1 MSIPADFDACATSL
15 PNAAASASA
24 ITRNVVV
31 AAVAGN
37 ALEFYDFGT
46 YAFFAVF
53 IGKAFFPASS
63 EFTTLLLSVAVF
75 GVGFVTRPL
84 GGILI
89 GAYGDRAGRKPAM
102 MLTILL
108 ITLGTLG
115 LALTPSYESIGMA
128 APILVV
134 LCRLVQGLA
143 LGGEVGP
150 STSFLIEIA
159 PANKRGLYVSW
170 QFASQGLA
178 VLLAGLVGVI
188 LSKLMAPG
196 DLQSWGWRIP
206 FAAGLLLIPVA
217 IYLRHRMPETM
228 EPKAASDGKPTSDLL
243 PQLRQNAR
251 LITLAVLVVL
261 GGTVPTYVCMYMT
274 TYAIKTL
281 NFPPTIAL
289 GATVALGVS
298 TVIFSL
304 VGGWLSDRFGR
315 KPVMLIPRILAVLV
329 AYPAFMLLL
338 EVRTPSVLMGVTFL
352 LAALTFISAAAS
364 LVTIPELLPIGMRS
378 TGLSI
383 AYAIGVA
390 LFGGSTQFVVTWLIG
405 VTGDPMAPAW
415 YLMGTG
421 VISAIAMMLLPE
433 SRGHEL
439 KA

>member
-1 MSIPADFDACATSL
+1 MSSPADFDACATSL

-37 ALEFYDFGT
+37 ALEFYYFGT

-150 STSFLIEIA
+150 SDRKST
-159 PANKRGLYVSW
+159 
-170 QFASQGLA
+170 
-178 VLLAGLVGVI
+178 
-188 LSKLMAPG
+188 
-196 DLQSWGWRIP
+196 
-206 FAAGLLLIPVA
+206 
-217 IYLRHRMPETM
+217 
-228 EPKAASDGKPTSDLL
+228 
-243 PQLRQNAR
+243 R
-251 LITLAVLVVL
+251 L
-261 GGTVPTYVCMYMT
+261 
-274 TYAIKTL
+274 
-281 NFPPTIAL
+281 N
-289 GATVALGVS
+289 S
-298 TVIFSL
+298 S
-304 VGGWLSDRFGR
+304 
-315 KPVMLIPRILAVLV
+315 
-329 AYPAFMLLL
+329 
-338 EVRTPSVLMGVTFL
+338 
-352 LAALTFISAAAS
+352 
-364 LVTIPELLPIGMRS
+364 
-378 TGLSI
+378 
-383 AYAIGVA
+383 
-390 LFGGSTQFVVTWLIG
+390 
-405 VTGDPMAPAW
+405 
-415 YLMGTG
+415 
-421 VISAIAMMLLPE
+421 
-433 SRGHEL
+433 
-439 KA
+439 

>member
-1 MSIPADFDACATSL
+1 MTHPSYPDQQTIAPAA
-15 PNAAASASA
+15 PA
-24 ITRNVVV
+24 ITRKVVV

-53 IGKAFFPASS
+53 IGKAFFPAASD
-63 EFTTLLLSVAVF
+63 FTSLLLSVTVF

-115 LALTPSYESIGMA
+115 LALTPTYESIGMA
-128 APILVV
+128 APVLVV

-159 PANKRGLYVSW
+159 PPEKRGLYASW

-188 LSKLMAPG
+188 LSKLMAPS
-196 DLQSWGWRIP
+196 DLQAWGWRIP
-206 FAAGLLLIPVA
+206 FAASLLLIPIA
-217 IYLRHRMPETM
+217 IYLRRRMPETM
-228 EPKAASDGKPTSDLL
+228 EPRAASGGNVAPGLMR
-243 PQLRQNAR
+243 QLRQNAR
-251 LITLAVLVVL
+251 VIALAVLVVL

-274 TYAIKTL
+274 TYAINTL
-281 NFPPTIAL
+281 KFPPTTAL
-289 GATVALGVS
+289 AATVALGVS

-304 VGGWLSDRFGR
+304 LGGWLSDRFGR

-338 EVRTPSVLMGVTFL
+338 ETRTTTVLMGVTFL

-364 LVTIPELLPIGMRS
+364 LVTIPELLPISIRS

-383 AYAIGVA
+383 AYAVGVA
-390 LFGGSTQFVVTWLIG
+390 LFGGSTQLVITWLIG

-415 YLMGTG
+415 YLVGTG
-421 VISAIAMMLLPE
+421 VISALAMLALPE
-433 SRGHEL
+433 SRGQGL

>member
-1 MSIPADFDACATSL
+1 MTQSSHPDQQASPPAIPAS
-15 PNAAASASA
+15 PV
-24 ITRNVVV
+24 TRKVVV

-63 EFTTLLLSVAVF
+63 DFVSLLLTVGVF

-102 MLTILL
+102 LLTIVL

-115 LALTPSYESIGMA
+115 LALTPTYESIGIA
-128 APILVV
+128 APVLVV

-159 PANKRGLYVSW
+159 PPEKRGLYASW
-170 QFASQGLA
+170 QFASQGMA
-178 VLLAGLVGVI
+178 VLLAGLAGVI

-196 DLQSWGWRIP
+196 DLAAWGWRIP
-206 FAAGLLLIPVA
+206 FAAGLLLVPVA
-217 IYLRHRMPETM
+217 IYLRRRMPETI
-228 EPKAASDGKPTSDLL
+228 EPTAKSDGKVAPGLL
-243 PQLRQNAR
+243 HQLRQSAR
-251 LITLAVLVVL
+251 VITLAVLVVL

-281 NFPPTIAL
+281 QFPPTTAL
-289 GATVALGVS
+289 AATVALGVS

-304 VGGWLSDRFGR
+304 LGGWLADRFGR
-315 KPVMLIPRILAVLV
+315 KPVMLIPRILAILA
-329 AYPAFMLLL
+329 AYPAFMLLI
-338 EVRTPSVLMGVTFL
+338 ETRTTTALIGVTIL
-352 LAALTFISAAAS
+352 LSALTFISAAAS
-364 LVTIPELLPIGMRS
+364 LVTIPELLPINIRS

-383 AYAIGVA
+383 AYAVGVA
-390 LFGGSTQFVVTWLIG
+390 LFGGSTQLVITWLIG
-405 VTGDPMAPAW
+405 VTGNPVAPAW
-415 YLMGTG
+415 YLVGTG
-421 VISAIAMMLLPE
+421 IVSALAMLALPE
-433 SRGHEL
+433 TRGREV

>member
-1 MSIPADFDACATSL
+1 MTLATH
-15 PNAAASASA
+15 PDPQRTAVAAPT

-53 IGKAFFPASS
+53 IGKAFFPAASD
-63 EFTTLLLSVAVF
+63 FTSLLLSVTVF

-115 LALTPSYESIGMA
+115 LALTPTYESIGMA
-128 APILVV
+128 APVLVV

-159 PANKRGLYVSW
+159 PPEKRGLYASW
-170 QFASQGLA
+170 QFASQGMA
-178 VLLAGLVGVI
+178 VLLAGLAGVL
-188 LSKLMAPG
+188 LSKLMSPD
-196 DLQSWGWRIP
+196 DLASWGWRIP
-206 FAAGLLLIPVA
+206 FAAGLLLVPVA
-217 IYLRHRMPETM
+217 IYLRRRMPETM
-228 EPKAASDGKPTSDLL
+228 EPKARSGGNGGPGLMQ
-243 PQLRQNAR
+243 QLRQNAR
-251 LITLAVLVVL
+251 VITLAILVVL

-281 NFPPTIAL
+281 QFPLTTAL
-289 GATVALGVS
+289 AATVALGVS

-304 VGGWLSDRFGR
+304 VGGWLADRFGR

-329 AYPAFMLLL
+329 AYPAFLLLL
-338 EVRTPSVLMGVTFL
+338 ETRTPTVLMGVTFL

-364 LVTIPELLPIGMRS
+364 LVSIPELLPIGIRS

-383 AYAIGVA
+383 AYAVGVA
-390 LFGGSTQFVVTWLIG
+390 LFGGSTQLVVTWLIG
-405 VTGDPMAPAW
+405 VTGNPLAPAW
-415 YLMGTG
+415 YLVGTG
-421 VISAIAMMLLPE
+421 IISALAMLALPE
-433 SRGHEL
+433 TRGREV

>member
-1 MSIPADFDACATSL
+1 MTHSTDSVAPPAA
-15 PNAAASASA
+15 PAAAA
-24 ITRNVVV
+24 ITRKVVV

-53 IGKAFFPASS
+53 IGKAFFPAAS
-63 EFTTLLLSVAVF
+63 EFTSLLLSVTVF

-115 LALTPSYESIGMA
+115 LALTPTYESIGIA

-159 PANKRGLYVSW
+159 PPEKRGLYGSW
-170 QFASQGLA
+170 QFVSQGLA
-178 VLLAGLVGVI
+178 ILLAGVMGVT
-188 LSKLMAPG
+188 LSKLMAPA
-196 DLQSWGWRIP
+196 DLAAWGWRIP

-217 IYLRHRMPETM
+217 IYLRRHMPETM
-228 EPKAASDGKPTSDLL
+228 HPRASSEAHDTPGLMAL
-243 PQLRQNAR
+243 LRQNAR
-251 LITLAVLVVL
+251 VILLSILIIL
-261 GGTVPTYVCMYMT
+261 GGTVPTYVGMYMT
-274 TYAIKTL
+274 TYAINTL
-281 NFPPTIAL
+281 KFPPSVAL
-289 GATVALGVS
+289 VSVVALGVS

-315 KPVMLIPRILAVLV
+315 KPVMLIPRILAIVL
-329 AYPAFMLLL
+329 AYPAFMWLL
-338 EVRTPSVLMGVTFL
+338 EVRTTSALIAVTSL

-364 LVTIPELLPIGMRS
+364 LVAIPELLPIAIRS

-383 AYAIGVA
+383 AYALGVA
-390 LFGGSTQFVVTWLIG
+390 LFGGSTQMVVTWLIA

-415 YLMGTG
+415 YLVGTG
-421 VISAIAMMLLPE
+421 IISALAMLALPE
-433 SRGHEL
+433 TRGREVNS
-439 KA
+439 

>member
-1 MSIPADFDACATSL
+1 MAQLTDFETQTGA
-15 PNAAASASA
+15 PPASA
-24 ITRNVVV
+24 ITRKVVA

-53 IGKAFFPASS
+53 IDKAFFPAAS
-63 EFTTLLLSVAVF
+63 EFTSLLLSVTVF

-115 LALTPSYESIGMA
+115 LALTPTYESIGIA

-159 PANKRGLYVSW
+159 PPEKRGLYASW
-170 QFASQGLA
+170 QFVSQGLA
-178 VLLAGLVGVI
+178 ILLAGVMGVS
-188 LSKLMAPG
+188 LGKLMAPA
-196 DLQSWGWRIP
+196 DLAAWGWRIP

-217 IYLRHRMPETM
+217 IYLRHHMPETM
-228 EPKAASDGKPTSDLL
+228 APRASGDAHAAPRLMPL
-243 PQLRQNAR
+243 LRQNAR
-251 LITLAVLVVL
+251 VILLSILIIL
-261 GGTVPTYVCMYMT
+261 GGTVPTYVGMYMT
-274 TYAIKTL
+274 TYAINTL
-281 NFPPTIAL
+281 KFPPTIAL
-289 GATVALGVS
+289 VSVVALGIS
-298 TVIFSL
+298 TVVFSL

-315 KPVMLIPRILAVLV
+315 KPVMLVPRILAIVL
-329 AYPAFMLLL
+329 AYPAFMWLF
-338 EVRTPSVLMGVTFL
+338 EVRTTTALIGVTSM
-352 LAALTFISAAAS
+352 LAALTFISASAS
-364 LVTIPELLPIGMRS
+364 LVAIPELLPIAVRS

-383 AYAIGVA
+383 AYALGVA
-390 LFGGSTQFVVTWLIG
+390 LFGGSTQLVVTWLIG
-405 VTGDPMAPAW
+405 VTGDTMAPAW
-415 YLMGTG
+415 YLVGTG
-421 VISAIAMMLLPE
+421 IISVLAMLALPE
-433 SRGHEL
+433 TRGREVMS
-439 KA
+439 